1 MISGEGKGCESWIAA
16 AGTSMVWEAAL
27 ANVTNAMQ
35 GIKAKARMNRSG
47 RAFSFFPCFI
57 LAGLVVKS
65 LVVNFS

>member
-1 MISGEGKGCESWIAA
+1 
-16 AGTSMVWEAAL
+16 MVWEAAL
-27 ANVTNAMQ
+27 ANVTNALQ